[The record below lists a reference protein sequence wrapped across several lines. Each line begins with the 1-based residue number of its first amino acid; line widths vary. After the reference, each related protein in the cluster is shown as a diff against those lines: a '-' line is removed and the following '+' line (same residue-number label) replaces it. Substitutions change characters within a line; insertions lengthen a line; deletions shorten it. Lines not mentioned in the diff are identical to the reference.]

1 MFLDELTTGLDPQ
14 ARRDTWELVRTV
26 RDAGATVV
34 LVTHLM
40 EEAERLCDRVAVI
53 DRGRLLTL
61 DTPRALVA
69 RAGTASLDDA
79 FLQLTGRGGRGA
91 QG

>member
-1 MFLDELTTGLDPQ
+1 
-14 ARRDTWELVRTV
+14 
-26 RDAGATVV
+26 V

-53 DRGRLLTL
+53 DRGRLVAL

-79 FLQLTGRGGRGA
+79 FLRLTGRGVGGHRPSPREWLPCDRCGS
-91 QG
+91 